1 MGVNLILI
9 SLEYHIKWK
18 MTLDLESVKDG
29 GLQIKSSFEPP
40 TLVPVKTTLDGLESY
55 QNYTLKAV
63 QTATNNMDD
72 LRKALAE
79 DLQGQQGLCL
89 PAGGVF
95 YFKNPILGHK
105 GDLICSV
112 SYNNTPAR
120 KVFSPSVDV
129 VLNEGGHDQEHI
141 AGGNRTDLPAPPGKT
156 SLKVPK

>member
-95 YFKNPILGHK
+95 YSRIL
-105 GDLICSV
+105 
-112 SYNNTPAR
+112 
-120 KVFSPSVDV
+120 FSGTRETSSAQSPTTIH
-129 VLNEGGHDQEHI
+129 L
-141 AGGNRTDLPAPPGKT
+141 PGKY
-156 SLKVPK
+156 LVQA

>member
-1 MGVNLILI
+1 MLILGSV

-18 MTLDLESVKDG
+18 MTLDLEAVKDG
-29 GLQIKSSFEPP
+29 GLQIKSTFEGPSIEAKKN
-40 TLVPVKTTLDGLESY
+40 TLNGLEEY
-55 QNYTLKAV
+55 KEYTMKSV
-63 QTATNNMDD
+63 ETAMRNMDD

-105 GDLICSV
+105 GDLICSI

-120 KVFSPSVDV
+120 KAFNPNSGVII
-129 VLNEGGHDQEHI
+129 NENGKDQEQI
-141 AGGNRTDLPAPPGKT
+141 AGGNRAALPKPPGVQQ
-156 SLKVPK
+156 VPK